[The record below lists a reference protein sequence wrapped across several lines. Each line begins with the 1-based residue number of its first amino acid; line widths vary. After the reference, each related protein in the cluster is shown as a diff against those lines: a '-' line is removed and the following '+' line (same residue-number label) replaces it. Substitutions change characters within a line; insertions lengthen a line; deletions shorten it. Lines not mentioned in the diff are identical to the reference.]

1 MKQLLVVLLLG
12 CMGIT
17 MVGCGNT
24 ESAEVEAMSET
35 KYLGQDIESHSLY
48 PVSSRGFV
56 GDTMPYFEGDT
67 FNVFYLDDLRDGQ
80 QGYHPWS
87 VMKTKDFTQ
96 LEDMGE
102 VIPFGS
108 TIESQDIA
116 LGTGSVIKDESG
128 TYHAF
133 YTGHNDTYSPK
144 EAVMHATS
152 SDMVNWSKKPEDTF
166 TGNNYSQDDFRDP
179 YVLYDEESKCY
190 MMLVVTR
197 KDNTGVIAK
206 YTSKDLSHW
215 EDKGVFFK
223 NDMGNDSNLECPTL
237 IKFNGVWYLSF
248 SDQWPDRVVHY
259 RICESIN
266 GEFKKPKNDTFDGN
280 GFYAGRMET
289 DGKRLFVVGWNGT
302 KNNHSDSEEYNWAGN
317 MVAHEL
323 KQDKHGNLSPVLNEK
338 IAEELNNDLK
348 LKPVNYTET
357 VKCSEDDYTFSGK
370 DYEVVV
376 FDKILGSYLI
386 QNTIKNFDANSM
398 FGYAFNLNN
407 ENVGNLNII
416 FDCSNNKIEFYNT
429 SKIFEENPQSK
440 VDFDFTKCDELKV
453 SVVISDG
460 VVVVYVN
467 DQVALTTRMY
477 LSQGMDFGVF
487 SINSAVDF
495 ENVKMYR

>member
-1 MKQLLVVLLLG
+1 M
-12 CMGIT
+12 
-17 MVGCGNT
+17 
-24 ESAEVEAMSET
+24 
-35 KYLGQDIESHSLY
+35 
-48 PVSSRGFV
+48 
-56 GDTMPYFEGDT
+56 
-67 FNVFYLDDLRDGQ
+67 
-80 QGYHPWS
+80 
-87 VMKTKDFTQ
+87 
-96 LEDMGE
+96 
-102 VIPFGS
+102 
-108 TIESQDIA
+108 
-116 LGTGSVIKDESG
+116 
-128 TYHAF
+128 
-133 YTGHNDTYSPK
+133 
-144 EAVMHATS
+144 
-152 SDMVNWSKKPEDTF
+152 
-166 TGNNYSQDDFRDP
+166 
-179 YVLYDEESKCY
+179 
-190 MMLVVTR
+190 
-197 KDNTGVIAK
+197 
-206 YTSKDLSHW
+206 
-215 EDKGVFFK
+215 
-223 NDMGNDSNLECPTL
+223 
-237 IKFNGVWYLSF
+237 
-248 SDQWPDRVVHY
+248 VHY
-259 RICESIN
+259 RICESIDDD
-266 GEFKKPKNDTFDGN
+266 FKKPEKDTFDGN

-398 FGYAFNLNN
+398 FGYAFNLNS
-407 ENVGNLNII
+407 ENVGNLNIV
-416 FDCSNNKIEFYNT
+416 FDCANNKIEFYNT